1 MSLQQSLFKS
11 STSITNIQKSLN
23 SFGVGLRKAN
33 NTSSIIIRG
42 LTESNRAK
50 EKSIRSQLDIFE
62 KRREAV
68 RKRERE
74 DLIESGKINS
84 LGVGSATQRV
94 VTGST
99 RGILGRVMG
108 FVGTIFVGWLIT
120 NLPKIIRGA
129 QELITKMT
137 VVYNVLR
144 GWVDNTINFFKEF
157 NISLDGLKGR
167 IFNKQE
173 DDVQQ
178 QQNQFNAAE
187 GLVTDGVNNM
197 FLDFQKGITDLR
209 NFDLLAIVRGMLGF
223 ENQSLDE
230 GKLGDGTTGDRN
242 TGDRTTGDRTT
253 GDRTTGG
260 TATAGQY
267 APILDLIG
275 SAEGGYTSIA
285 PNDKNDELTSMTIA
299 EAANATGEKGGRGAI
314 GRYQLTNPIEQA
326 KAAGLDPGTDL
337 FSPENQDK
345 IAISLIVDKRGITPD
360 MIENDPNEA
369 ASRLAK
375 EFAGIP
381 VLEGEQGE
389 VQYVERGQSYYR
401 GFNNNAATITPEQ
414 VEEAFKKF
422 EQNRQSQQ
430 FVQAGELD
438 LDKRFVKGDDVSALG
453 APATITSIKGAFEDF
468 RTKPHGGLDIG
479 CAAGLYIALRADCE
493 VVGTKDDSG
502 YGLVIDVWVPS
513 VGVQLRFAH
522 NSSIIIKSGGI
533 PAGTSFAVT
542 GSTGKS
548 RGPHIHLEASTEKGS
563 TNYGGNTSPDP
574 YVGLIMLSAAQI
586 DRKPGQIPD
595 LSGRGGP
602 SLQGT
607 GMNDIGST
615 VSTSRKK
622 GSIIPVPIPV
632 GGQQPQSPGVVMS
645 GGSGGGGGTKTV
657 VKNELNSF
665 VTNNLLRE
673 LEYT

>member
-1 MSLQQSLFKS
+1 MSLQQSLFKGG
-11 STSITNIQKSLN
+11 TSITNIQKSLN

-74 DLIESGKINS
+74 DLVESGKINS
-84 LGVGSATQRV
+84 LGVGAATQRV

-99 RGILGRVMG
+99 RGILGRVMS

-178 QQNQFNAAE
+178 QQNQFNAAD
-187 GLVTDGVNNM
+187 GLATDGVNSM

-209 NFDLLAIVRGMLGF
+209 NFDLLAIVRGLFGF
-223 ENQSLDE
+223 QSQTPKE
-230 GKLGDGTTGDRN
+230 GEGGDGTTG
-242 TGDRTTGDRTT
+242 G
-253 GDRTTGG
+253 TTGG

-267 APILDLIG
+267 KPILDLIG

-285 PNDKNDELTSMTIA
+285 PMDKNDELTSMTIV
-299 EAANATGEKGGRGAI
+299 EAANATGEQGGRGAI
-314 GRYQLTNPIEQA
+314 GRYQLTDPIEQA
-326 KAAGLDPGTDL
+326 KAAGLDPETDL

-345 IAISLIVDKRGITPD
+345 IAISLITGKRGITPD

-381 VLEGEQGE
+381 VLEGEQSE
-389 VQYVERGQSYYR
+389 VQYVERGQSYYE
-401 GFNNNAATITPEQ
+401 GDKFGNKSTITPEQ
-414 VEEAFKKF
+414 VEEAFEKF

-430 FVQAGELD
+430 FVQAGEID
-438 LDKRFVKGDDVSALG
+438 LSKRFAKDDDVSALG
-453 APATITSIKGAFEDF
+453 APAKITSIKGAFEDF
-468 RTKPHGGLDIG
+468 RTKPHGGIDIA

-493 VVGTKDDSG
+493 VVGTKKDPG
-502 YGLVIDVWVPS
+502 YGHVIDVWVPS

-522 NSSIIIKSGGI
+522 NSSIIIKSGAI

-548 RGPHIHLEASTEKGS
+548 TGPHIHLEASTEKGS

-615 VSTSRKK
+615 VASSKKK
-622 GSIIPVPIPV
+622 GSVIPIPIPM
-632 GGQQPQSPGVVMS
+632 GGQQSQAPQVAMS

>member
-1 MSLQQSLFKS
+1 MSLQQSLFKGG
-11 STSITNIQKSLN
+11 TSITNIQKSLN

-33 NTSSIIIRG
+33 NTSSVIIRG

-84 LGVGSATQRV
+84 LGVGAATQRV

-120 NLPKIIRGA
+120 NLPKIIKGA

-209 NFDLLAIVRGMLGF
+209 NFDLLASVRALFGF
-223 ENQSLDE
+223 GPQNINE
-230 GKLGDGTTGDRN
+230 GGGGDGTTG
-242 TGDRTTGDRTT
+242 G
-253 GDRTTGG
+253 TTGG

-267 APILDLIG
+267 KPILDLIG

-285 PNDKNDELTSMTIA
+285 PGDKNDELTSMTIV
-299 EAANATGEKGGRGAI
+299 EAANAKGEQGATGAI
-314 GRYQLTNPIEQA
+314 GRYQLTDPIEQA
-326 KAAGLDPGTDL
+326 KAAGLDPETDL

-345 IAISLIVDKRGITPD
+345 IAISLITGKRGITPD

-369 ASRLAK
+369 ASLLAK

-381 VLEGEQGE
+381 VLEGEQGY
-389 VQYVERGQSYYR
+389 VQPVERGQSYYE
-401 GFNNNAATITPEQ
+401 GDKFGNTATIKPEQ
-414 VEEAFKKF
+414 VEEAFEKF
-422 EQNRQSQQ
+422 KQNRQSQQ
-430 FVQAGELD
+430 SVQAGEID
-438 LDKRFVKGDDVSALG
+438 LSKRFATGDDVSALG
-453 APATITSIKGAFEDF
+453 APAKITSIKGAFEDF

-493 VVGTKDDSG
+493 VVGTKNDSG
-502 YGLVIDVWVPS
+502 YGLTVDVWVPS
-513 VGVQLRFAH
+513 QGVQLRFAH
-522 NSSIIIKSGGI
+522 NSSIIIKSGAI

-548 RGPHIHLEASTEKGS
+548 TGPHIHLEASTEKGS
-563 TNYGGNTSPDP
+563 KNYGGNTSPDP

-602 SLQGT
+602 SVEGR
-607 GMNDIGST
+607 GMDDVGST
-615 VSTSRKK
+615 VASSKKK
-622 GSIIPVPIPV
+622 GSVIPVPIPM
-632 GGQQPQSPGVVMS
+632 GGQQPQSPGVVTS
-645 GGSGGGGGTKTV
+645 GGSGGGGKSKTV
-657 VKNELNSF
+657 VVNGLNSF

>member
-1 MSLQQSLFKS
+1 MSLQQSLFKGG
-11 STSITNIQKSLN
+11 TSITNIQKSLN

-33 NTSSIIIRG
+33 NTSSVIIRG

-84 LGVGSATQRV
+84 LGVGAATQRV

-230 GKLGDGTTGDRN
+230 GKREDGTTGDGTTG
-242 TGDRTTGDRTT
+242 G
-253 GDRTTGG
+253 TTGG
-260 TATAGQY
+260 SATAGQY
-267 APILDLIG
+267 KPILDLIG

-285 PNDKNDELTSMTIA
+285 PMDKNDELTSMTIV
-299 EAANATGEKGGRGAI
+299 EAANAKGEQGATGAI

-326 KAAGLDPGTDL
+326 KAAGLDPETDL

-345 IAISLIVDKRGITPD
+345 IAVSLIQGRGITPD

-381 VLEGEQGE
+381 VLEGEKGY
-389 VQYVERGQSYYR
+389 VQPVERGQSYYE
-401 GFNNNAATITPEQ
+401 GFNRNTATITPEQ
-414 VEEAFKKF
+414 VEEAFEKF
-422 EQNRQSQQ
+422 EQNRKSI
-430 FVQAGELD
+430 VQAGELD
-438 LDKRFVKGDDVSALG
+438 LDKRFVKGEDVSALG

-479 CAAGLYIALRADCE
+479 CAAGLYIALRVDCE
-493 VVGTKDDSG
+493 VVGTKNDPG
-502 YGLVIDVWVPS
+502 YGLTVDVWVPS
-513 VGVQLRFAH
+513 QGVQLRFAH

-548 RGPHIHLEASTEKGS
+548 TGPHIHLEASTEKGS

-602 SLQGT
+602 SVEGR
-607 GMNDIGST
+607 GMDDVGST
-615 VSTSRKK
+615 VATSKKK
-622 GSIIPVPIPV
+622 GSVIPVPIPM
-632 GGQQPQSPGVVMS
+632 GGQQSQSPGVVMS
-645 GGSGGGGGTKTV
+645 GGSGGGGKSETV
-657 VKNELNSF
+657 VVNGLNSF

>member
-1 MSLQQSLFKS
+1 MSLQQSLFKGG
-11 STSITNIQKSLN
+11 TSITNIQKSLN

-33 NTSSIIIRG
+33 NTSSVIIRG

-99 RGILGRVMG
+99 KGILGRVMG

-173 DDVQQ
+173 EDVQQ

-197 FLDFQKGITDLR
+197 FLDFQKGITALR
-209 NFDLLAIVRGMLGF
+209 NFDLLASVRALLGF
-223 ENQSLDE
+223 ADPNINE
-230 GKLGDGTTGDRN
+230 GEGGDGTTGD
-242 TGDRTTGDRTT
+242 G
-253 GDRTTGG
+253 TTGG
-260 TATAGQY
+260 TTGGSATAGQY
-267 APILDLIG
+267 KPILDLIG

-285 PNDKNDELTSMTIA
+285 PGDKNDDLTSMTIV
-299 EAANATGEKGGRGAI
+299 EAASAKGEQGATGAI
-314 GRYQLTNPIEQA
+314 GRYQLTDPIEQA
-326 KAAGLDPGTDL
+326 KAAGLDPETDL

-345 IAISLIVDKRGITPD
+345 IAISLITGKRGITPD

-389 VQYVERGQSYYR
+389 VQYVERGQSYYE
-401 GFNNNAATITPEQ
+401 GDKFGNTATITPEQ
-414 VEEAFKKF
+414 VEEAFEKF

-430 FVQAGELD
+430 FVQAGEID
-438 LDKRFVKGDDVSALG
+438 LSKRFAKGDDVSALG
-453 APATITSIKGAFEDF
+453 APAKITSIKGAFEDF
-468 RTKPHGGLDIG
+468 RTKPHGGLDIA

-493 VVGTKDDSG
+493 VVGTKNDSTG

-522 NSSIIIKSGGI
+522 NSSIIIKSGAI

-542 GSTGKS
+542 GNTGRS
-548 RGPHIHLEASTEKGS
+548 EGSHIHLEASTEKGS

-602 SLQGT
+602 SLEGR

-615 VSTSRKK
+615 VASSKKK
-622 GSIIPVPIPV
+622 GSVIPIPIPM
-632 GGQQPQSPGVVMS
+632 GGQQSQAPQVVMS

>member
-1 MSLQQSLFKS
+1 MSLQQSLFKGG
-11 STSITNIQKSLN
+11 TSITNIQKSLN

-33 NTSSIIIRG
+33 NTSSVIIRG

-84 LGVGSATQRV
+84 LGVGAATQRV

-197 FLDFQKGITDLR
+197 FLDFQKGITALR
-209 NFDLLAIVRGMLGF
+209 NFDLLASVRALLGF

-230 GKLGDGTTGDRN
+230 GKREDGTTGDGTTG
-242 TGDRTTGDRTT
+242 G
-253 GDRTTGG
+253 TTGG
-260 TATAGQY
+260 SATAGQY
-267 APILDLIG
+267 KPILDLIG

-285 PNDKNDELTSMTIA
+285 PMDKNDELTSMTIV
-299 EAANATGEKGGRGAI
+299 EAANAKGEQGATGAI

-326 KAAGLDPGTDL
+326 KAAGLDPETDL

-345 IAISLIVDKRGITPD
+345 IAVSLIQGRGITPD

-381 VLEGEQGE
+381 VLEGEKGY
-389 VQYVERGQSYYR
+389 VQPVERGQSYYE
-401 GFNNNAATITPEQ
+401 GFNRNTATITPEQ
-414 VEEAFKKF
+414 VEEAFEKF
-422 EQNRQSQQ
+422 EQNRKSI
-430 FVQAGELD
+430 VQAGELD
-438 LDKRFVKGDDVSALG
+438 LDKRFVKGEDVSALG

-479 CAAGLYIALRADCE
+479 CAAGLYIALRVDCE
-493 VVGTKDDSG
+493 VVGTKNDPG
-502 YGLVIDVWVPS
+502 YGLTVDVWVPS
-513 VGVQLRFAH
+513 QGVQLRFAH

-548 RGPHIHLEASTEKGS
+548 TGPHIHLEASTEKGS

-602 SLQGT
+602 SVEGR
-607 GMNDIGST
+607 GMDDVGST
-615 VSTSRKK
+615 VATSKKK
-622 GSIIPVPIPV
+622 GSVIPVPIPM
-632 GGQQPQSPGVVMS
+632 GGQQSQSPGVVMS
-645 GGSGGGGGTKTV
+645 GGSGGGGKSETV
-657 VKNELNSF
+657 VVNGLNSF

>member
-1 MSLQQSLFKS
+1 MSLQQSLFKGG
-11 STSITNIQKSLN
+11 TSITNIQKSLN

-68 RKRERE
+68 RRRERE
-74 DLIESGKINS
+74 DLVESGKINS

-94 VTGST
+94 VTRST

-178 QQNQFNAAE
+178 QQNQFNAAD
-187 GLVTDGVNNM
+187 GLATDGVNSM

-209 NFDLLAIVRGMLGF
+209 NFDLLAIVRGLFGF
-223 ENQSLDE
+223 QSQTPKE
-230 GKLGDGTTGDRN
+230 GEGGDGTTG
-242 TGDRTTGDRTT
+242 G
-253 GDRTTGG
+253 TTGG

-267 APILDLIG
+267 KPILDLIG

-285 PNDKNDELTSMTIA
+285 PMDKNDELTSMTIV
-299 EAANATGEKGGRGAI
+299 EAANATGEQGGRGAI

-326 KAAGLDPGTDL
+326 KAAGLDPETDL

-345 IAISLIVDKRGITPD
+345 IAISLITGKRGITPD

-389 VQYVERGQSYYR
+389 VQYVERGQSYYE
-401 GFNNNAATITPEQ
+401 GFDKNTATIKPEQ
-414 VEEAFKKF
+414 VEEAFEKF
-422 EQNRQSQQ
+422 KQNKQSQQ
-430 FVQAGELD
+430 FVQAGEID
-438 LDKRFVKGDDVSALG
+438 LSKRFAKDDDVSALG
-453 APATITSIKGAFEDF
+453 APAKITSIRGAFENF

-493 VVGTKDDSG
+493 VVGTKNDSTG

-522 NSSIIIKSGGI
+522 NSSIIIKSGAI

-542 GSTGKS
+542 GNTGRS
-548 RGPHIHLEASTEKGS
+548 EGPHIHLEASTEKGS

-602 SLQGT
+602 SVEGR
-607 GMNDIGST
+607 GMDDVGST
-615 VSTSRKK
+615 VATSKKK
-622 GSIIPVPIPV
+622 GSVIPVSIPM
-632 GGQQPQSPGVVMS
+632 GGQQAQSPGVVMS
-645 GGSGGGGGTKTV
+645 GGSGGGGKSETV
-657 VKNELNSF
+657 VVNGLNSF

>member
-1 MSLQQSLFKS
+1 MSLQQSLFKGG
-11 STSITNIQKSLN
+11 TSITNIQKSLN

-33 NTSSIIIRG
+33 NTSSVIIRG

-94 VTGST
+94 ITRSTG
-99 RGILGRVMG
+99 GILGRVMG

-197 FLDFQKGITDLR
+197 FLDFQKGITSLR
-209 NFDLLAIVRGMLGF
+209 DFDLLAAVRGLFGF
-223 ENQSLDE
+223 QSQTPKE
-230 GKLGDGTTGDRN
+230 GEGGDGTTGD
-242 TGDRTTGDRTT
+242 G
-253 GDRTTGG
+253 TTGG
-260 TATAGQY
+260 TTGGSATAGQY
-267 APILDLIG
+267 KPILDLIG

-285 PNDKNDELTSMTIA
+285 PMDKNDDLTSMTIV
-299 EAANATGEKGGRGAI
+299 EAANATGEQGGRGAI
-314 GRYQLTNPIEQA
+314 GRYQLTDPIEQA
-326 KAAGLDPGTDL
+326 KAAGLDPETDL

-345 IAISLIVDKRGITPD
+345 IAISLIEGRGITPD

-381 VLEGEQGE
+381 VLEGEKGY
-389 VQYVERGQSYYR
+389 VQPVERGQSYYE
-401 GFNNNAATITPEQ
+401 GFNKNTATITPEQ
-414 VEEAFKKF
+414 VEEAFEKF

-430 FVQAGELD
+430 SVQAGEID
-438 LDKRFVKGDDVSALG
+438 LSKRFAKDDDVSALG
-453 APATITSIKGAFEDF
+453 APAKITSIRGAFEDF

-479 CAAGLYIALRADCE
+479 CAAGLYIALRVDCE
-493 VVGTKDDSG
+493 VVGTKNDSG
-502 YGLVIDVWVPS
+502 YGLTVDVWVPS
-513 VGVQLRFAH
+513 QGVQLRFAH
-522 NSSIIIKSGGI
+522 NSSIIIKSGAI

-548 RGPHIHLEASTEKGS
+548 TGPHIHLEASTEKGS

-602 SLQGT
+602 SVEGR
-607 GMNDIGST
+607 GMSDVSST
-615 VSTSRKK
+615 VASSKKK
-622 GSIIPVPIPV
+622 GSVIPVPIPM
-632 GGQQPQSPGVVMS
+632 GGQQSQSPGVVMS
-645 GGSGGGGGTKTV
+645 GGSGGGGKSETV
-657 VKNELNSF
+657 VVNGLNSF